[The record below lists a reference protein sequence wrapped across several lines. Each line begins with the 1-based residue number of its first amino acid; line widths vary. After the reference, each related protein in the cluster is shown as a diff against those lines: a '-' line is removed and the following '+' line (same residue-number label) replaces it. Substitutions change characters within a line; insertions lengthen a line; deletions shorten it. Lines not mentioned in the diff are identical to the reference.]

1 MKVIIA
7 NNNNNNKNSNNS
19 TSCVGYLQSSEG
31 GESGVLSPAG
41 AGLCKNCLS
50 ASGQF
55 KTKIKTKQNKKHIYI
70 LVYSWGGTVQKGEHH
85 HYPQNGYCVCMHL
98 LVVNSLNRT
107 YAIYNECRQQ
117 LYFS

>member
-1 MKVIIA
+1 M
-7 NNNNNNKNSNNS
+7 
-19 TSCVGYLQSSEG
+19 
-31 GESGVLSPAG
+31 
-41 AGLCKNCLS
+41 
-50 ASGQF
+50 
-55 KTKIKTKQNKKHIYI
+55 

>member
-55 KTKIKTKQNKKHIYI
+55 KTKINK
-70 LVYSWGGTVQKGEHH
+70 
-85 HYPQNGYCVCMHL
+85 M
-98 LVVNSLNRT
+98 
-107 YAIYNECRQQ
+107 
-117 LYFS
+117 FSIFLGRNCTEG

>member
-7 NNNNNNKNSNNS
+7 NNNNNNNKNSNNS

-55 KTKIKTKQNKKHIYI
+55 KTKIKNENKTKQKTYI
-70 LVYSWGGTVQKGEHH
+70 
-85 HYPQNGYCVCMHL
+85 
-98 LVVNSLNRT
+98 
-107 YAIYNECRQQ
+107 
-117 LYFS
+117 F

>member
-7 NNNNNNKNSNNS
+7 NNNNNNKNSNSS
-19 TSCVGYLQSSEG
+19 TSCVGYLQSSEE

-55 KTKIKTKQNKKHIYI
+55 KTKM
-70 LVYSWGGTVQKGEHH
+70 LVYSWGGTVQMGEHH

-117 LYFS
+117 LYFT

>member
-7 NNNNNNKNSNNS
+7 NNNNNNNKNSNNS

-41 AGLCKNCLS
+41 AGLCKKCLS

-55 KTKIKTKQNKKHIYI
+55 KTKIKTKQNKKNTQQTISRIAARHQIHTKSHDCAPSGAQQQI
-70 LVYSWGGTVQKGEHH
+70 ISSGT
-85 HYPQNGYCVCMHL
+85 
-98 LVVNSLNRT
+98 
-107 YAIYNECRQQ
+107 
-117 LYFS
+117 

>member
-7 NNNNNNKNSNNS
+7 NNNNNTKNSNNS

-55 KTKIKTKQNKKHIYI
+55 KTKIKNENKTKNIYI
-70 LVYSWGGTVQKGEHH
+70 LVYSWEGTVQKGEH
-85 HYPQNGYCVCMHL
+85 HYPQNGYCVYAPASCEFTKQNLCHL
-98 LVVNSLNRT
+98 
-107 YAIYNECRQQ
+107 
-117 LYFS
+117 

>member
-7 NNNNNNKNSNNS
+7 NNKNKNSNNS

-50 ASGQF
+50 ASSQF
-55 KTKIKTKQNKKHIYI
+55 KTKIKTKQNTHI
-70 LVYSWGGTVQKGEHH
+70 H
-85 HYPQNGYCVCMHL
+85 
-98 LVVNSLNRT
+98 
-107 YAIYNECRQQ
+107 
-117 LYFS
+117 FSIFLGRNCTEG

>member
-1 MKVIIA
+1 MCGLLTKFRGRRIRRPFY
-7 NNNNNNKNSNNS
+7 S
-19 TSCVGYLQSSEG
+19 
-31 GESGVLSPAG
+31 
-41 AGLCKNCLS
+41 GLCKNCLS

-55 KTKIKTKQNKKHIYI
+55 KTKINKKHIYI
-70 LVYSWGGTVQKGEHH
+70 LVYSWGGSVQKGEHH

-117 LYFS
+117 LYFLYLAYVIQILVFYSR

>member
-7 NNNNNNKNSNNS
+7 NNNNNNKNSNSS

-50 ASGQF
+50 ASSQF
-55 KTKIKTKQNKKHIYI
+55 KTKIKTKQNTHI
-70 LVYSWGGTVQKGEHH
+70 H
-85 HYPQNGYCVCMHL
+85 
-98 LVVNSLNRT
+98 
-107 YAIYNECRQQ
+107 
-117 LYFS
+117 FSIFLGRNCTEG